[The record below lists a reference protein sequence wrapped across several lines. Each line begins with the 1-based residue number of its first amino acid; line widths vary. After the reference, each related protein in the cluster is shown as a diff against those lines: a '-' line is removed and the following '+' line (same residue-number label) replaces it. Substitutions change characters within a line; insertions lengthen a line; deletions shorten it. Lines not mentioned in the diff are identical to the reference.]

1 MLLKLMTSKYDNL
14 WKCPVF
20 LPIVR
25 IIMNTV
31 FLLIEPA
38 GSSFFGGFK
47 IRVILEVGLFY
58 EVYFRF
64 RKLKFGLYWKTGSIR
79 SRVQLEEIRYS
90 MY

>member
-1 MLLKLMTSKYDNL
+1 MVMLSFIRTKLD
-14 WKCPVF
+14 
-20 LPIVR
+20 
-25 IIMNTV
+25 TV

-38 GSSFFGGFK
+38 GSTFFGGFK

-79 SRVQLEEIRYS
+79 SRV
-90 MY
+90 